1 MQKQFQAPPS
11 RSPHPEPIQGP
22 PWGWPAEVRSLG
34 SRASRRG
41 RPSPAQ
47 HLDLQILPRSKIMAR
62 RWLRSPRIRNT
73 FMVQPAGPEPTRRQL
88 RGTSC
93 GRGGC
98 HVPGPGPRAPLPAP
112 PSSAPRPG
120 AAAPPARSWPGGDVA
135 RPAAAGGARKRP
147 ARDPASRPVPATRS
161 RGGAAGPGRGASG
174 PLPAA
179 QATLGLRGP
188 APARPAPRGARGSPG
203 LCCAPRHPRS
213 SRARPWQAAG
223 PSLPQFP
230 LLYTGLITP
239 VPG

>member
-1 MQKQFQAPPS
+1 
-11 RSPHPEPIQGP
+11 
-22 PWGWPAEVRSLG
+22 
-34 SRASRRG
+34 
-41 RPSPAQ
+41 
-47 HLDLQILPRSKIMAR
+47 MAR

-73 FMVQPAGPEPTRRQL
+73 FMVQPAGPEPARRQL

-188 APARPAPRGARGSPG
+188 APARPGSERCPREPGPLLPPSAPAVLPRTALASRWALSASVPSSVHWANNSGAGVKGSGVPG
-203 LCCAPRHPRS
+203 LGMSLAGWKHPID
-213 SRARPWQAAG
+213 G
-223 PSLPQFP
+223 DP
-230 LLYTGLITP
+230 LLLSSSWGLNWSSI
-239 VPG
+239 VGWGEELEPGAPPSRLLN